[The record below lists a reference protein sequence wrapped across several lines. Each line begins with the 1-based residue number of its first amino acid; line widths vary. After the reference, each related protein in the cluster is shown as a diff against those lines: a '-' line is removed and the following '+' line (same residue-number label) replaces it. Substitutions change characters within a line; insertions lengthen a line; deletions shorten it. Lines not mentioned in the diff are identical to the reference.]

1 MKLISR
7 ALASRKSKKK
17 KNANESGS
25 ISKHP
30 SVSDVKT
37 RKPSSSRSSVYIV
50 RPSEIVLSALSSI
63 AIVSVGAH
71 CINAENNLKNALK
84 DKENALKDKENA
96 LKDKENASKEN
107 ASKENASKENASDED
122 TATKGASEEVASE
135 EGASKNSSVKK

>member
-7 ALASRKSKKK
+7 ALASRKSKNK

-25 ISKHP
+25 ITKRP
-30 SVSDVKT
+30 SGSDVRT
-37 RKPSSSRSSVYIV
+37 RKPSSSRSSAYIV

-96 LKDKENASKEN
+96 SNENTSN
-107 ASKENASKENASDED
+107 ED
-122 TATKGASEEVASE
+122 TATEGASE
-135 EGASKNSSVKK
+135 EGASKNSYVKK

>member
-96 LKDKENASKEN
+96 
-107 ASKENASKENASDED
+107 SKENASDED